1 MLTMELNNNIAFG
14 DVVAISVAES
24 LSVELGRDSGFRWMQ
39 SVCRNDT
46 LASLLLT

>member
-1 MLTMELNNNIAFG
+1 MELNHNIAFG

-24 LSVELGRDSGFRWMQ
+24 FSIELGRDSGFRWMQ

-46 LASLLLT
+46 HALLLLK